1 VSAYVYALE
10 NGDYI
15 YFFWS
20 GFIVVVC
27 LLAAGVALKGWVG
40 LVWTCAGHLVLVTR
54 LGV

>member
-1 VSAYVYALE
+1 VYALE

-27 LLAAGVALKGWVG
+27 LLAAGAALKGWVG
-40 LVWTCAGHLVLVTR
+40 LVWTCAGL
-54 LGV
+54 LGVLTHSL